1 MNVIKQW
8 MRLATTAEQEE
19 LAKLAGTKRPYL
31 YHLAGEKDKTYGREP
46 QPKLAIA
53 LETASAVMHK
63 KNKALPLIYRTDL
76 VSACRGCSFAQKC
89 LGAAA
94 VRSDFPIVSEAE
106 GAARK

>member
-19 LAKLAGTKRPYL
+19 LAKLANTKRSYL
-31 YHLAGEKDKTYGREP
+31 YHLAGEKDKAYGREP

-53 LETASAVMHK
+53 LESASAVLHK
-63 KNKALPLIYRTDL
+63 QSKGRLPLIYRTDL
-76 VSACRGCSFAQKC
+76 VTACRECAFAQKC

-94 VRSDFPIVSEAE
+94 VRSDFPIISE
-106 GAARK
+106 GSTT